1 VELEEMFKKSSSQR
15 RSNYEIV
22 ADILRIA
29 KKGARKTRIVYGANL
44 NFKMLQEYMVRLEKA
59 GLVASSQN
67 NGGLVETTEKGR
79 EYLRKFRGLRDF
91 RVT

>member
-1 VELEEMFKKSSSQR
+1 MFKKSSSQR

-67 NGGLVETTEKGR
+67 DGGLVETTEKGR
-79 EYLRKFRGLRDF
+79 EYLRKFHGLRDF